1 MANNDD
7 TGEIPLM
14 VAVQRTMSNPK
25 FSCILVKKEKKLS
38 AIYEEVAEAESNN
51 NNDEFPTPTIQVATT
66 ENGEKI
72 PFNARITIDQASKML
87 RSDILWV
94 NYQISSTKSA
104 PPTNLRNAFEVLKAA
119 QTTKRSL
126 PVKYPNPI
134 NGSFKLFNRLVSL
147 CEESGVFFRYVLV
160 FKLKRIL

>member
-1 MANNDD
+1 MADSD
-7 TGEIPLM
+7 PGEIPLM

-25 FSCILVKKEKKLS
+25 FSCILVKKDRKLS
-38 AIYEEVAEAESNN
+38 AVYEDIAEAESRN
-51 NNDEFPTPTIQVATT
+51 NNDDFPTPIIRVSTT

-87 RSDILWV
+87 RSDVLWV
-94 NYQISSTKSA
+94 NYQIQISSTKSA
-104 PPTNLRNAFEVLKAA
+104 PPTNVRNAFEVLKAA

-134 NGSFKLFNRLVSL
+134 NGSFKLFNKLVSL
-147 CEESGVFFRYVLV
+147 CEERSCPLIGQVTSL
-160 FKLKRIL
+160 

>member
-1 MANNDD
+1 MAMEFGSRSADD
-7 TGEIPLM
+7 SLGEIKPTRS
-14 VAVQRTMSNPK
+14 VDTTPK
-25 FSCILVKKEKKLS
+25 RMKSTRKVTI
-38 AIYEEVAEAESNN
+38 ESNN

-147 CEESGVFFRYVLV
+147 CEESGVFFR
-160 FKLKRIL
+160 